1 MIGGATAVPSAVSL
15 GGKAV
20 GAVADAL
27 TTKEA
32 LRAAQFSKATMT
44 RATFP
49 DGAVKP
55 MLAIE
60 MVEGNAY
67 SFASLTHEGVV
78 RALAARI
85 MQEHPWAMI
94 YLGTGGHGAVNG
106 VSFITEASFVEKGF
120 LAADRATAAAVNQLG
135 IGRVLDLTNPAYLR
149 IFQNAEA
156 LAKQGGDTVFTIR
169 AWCYSCRTNIGSP

>member
-1 MIGGATAVPSAVSL
+1 
-15 GGKAV
+15 
-20 GAVADAL
+20 
-27 TTKEA
+27 
-32 LRAAQFSKATMT
+32 MT

-55 MLAIE
+55 MLVIE

-67 SFASLTHEGVV
+67 AFASLTHEGVV

-85 MQEHPWAMI
+85 MQEHPRAMI
-94 YLGTGGHGAVNG
+94 YLGTGGHGALNG
-106 VSFITEASFVEKGF
+106 VSFITEASFVEKDF

-135 IGRVLDLTNPAYLR
+135 IGRALDLTNPAYLR
-149 IFQNAEA
+149 LFQNAEI
-156 LAKQGGDTVFTIR
+156 LARQGGDTVFTIR